1 MYVLLYILYIKKN
14 KSNLEFYFGN
24 YSNEQKYSIKK
35 FAIIQRK
42 CELCGL
48 FSFYIVNLGCIHKFL
63 LEGFIPI
70 IDIKSFPNALNG
82 FNITKQNYWEL
93 FFKQPFGYTLEFV
106 LKNEKNIIYV
116 QCQDCNPRPDFFS
129 MLFNEP
135 KRRFWHDF
143 SNNYMPIKNYL
154 INLSNKIIQRLF
166 NKSKNIL
173 GVLTRGTDY
182 ISKKPKG
189 HPIQPNI
196 IDVIND
202 VKKLDKQYN
211 YDYIFFSTE
220 DDLIRDKFTIIF
232 KSKVKQIKQKFNINY
247 DYNKKNY
254 LNNNENIKGNTE
266 YSKIYLLNII
276 ILSKCLDIIASRC
289 SGTAGIFVLTNGF
302 RNMKIYDLGVY

>member
-1 MYVLLYILYIKKN
+1 MTI
-14 KSNLEFYFGN
+14 SW
-24 YSNEQKYSIKK
+24 
-35 FAIIQRK
+35 
-42 CELCGL
+42 
-48 FSFYIVNLGCIHKFL
+48 
-63 LEGFIPI
+63 
-70 IDIKSFPNALNG
+70 IDSW
-82 FNITKQNYWEL
+82 IT
-93 FFKQPFGYTLEFV
+93 
-106 LKNEKNIIYV
+106 
-116 QCQDCNPRPDFFS
+116 
-129 MLFNEP
+129 
-135 KRRFWHDF
+135 
-143 SNNYMPIKNYL
+143 L

-289 SGTAGIFVLTNGF
+289 SGTAVIFVLTNGF

>member
-1 MYVLLYILYIKKN
+1 MIIINLFLYVFLYILYIKKN

-154 INLSNKIIQRLF
+154 
-166 NKSKNIL
+166 
-173 GVLTRGTDY
+173 
-182 ISKKPKG
+182 P
-189 HPIQPNI
+189 
-196 IDVIND
+196 
-202 VKKLDKQYN
+202 
-211 YDYIFFSTE
+211 
-220 DDLIRDKFTIIF
+220 
-232 KSKVKQIKQKFNINY
+232 
-247 DYNKKNY
+247 
-254 LNNNENIKGNTE
+254 
-266 YSKIYLLNII
+266 
-276 ILSKCLDIIASRC
+276 
-289 SGTAGIFVLTNGF
+289 
-302 RNMKIYDLGVY
+302 